1 MSGGP
6 DKAVLRFW
14 KWEGLGNDFVL
25 VVTPQGPPE
34 GASILA
40 RQVCSRHYGVG
51 ADGLIFLTPQAGG
64 PAMEIYNADGSLAS
78 MCGNG
83 LRCLA
88 ALARRQELCAEEA
101 FTVSTRSGPR
111 PVRVLAGP
119 DPWVVQ
125 VDMGL
130 PQPLEGP
137 EFLMLG
143 ETVRPCATLSMGNPH
158 RVVFVEDLQALDV
171 ERHGAVLERRHPE
184 GLNVEFVQVLAPD
197 HLAVKVWERGVGPT
211 LACGTGACAALVAAS
226 QAGLAGRSA
235 RVDLPGGTLDVTWE
249 PEGPV
254 RLIGPARHLFEGE
267 WNPDGGGPS
276 FEAAPSQAKGASS

>member
-1 MSGGP
+1 MVEP
-6 DKAVLRFW
+6 AVGSLRFW
-14 KWEGLGNDFVL
+14 KWEGLGNDFIL
-25 VVTPQGPPE
+25 VIAPQGPPE
-34 GASILA
+34 GAAGLA
-40 RQVCSRHYGVG
+40 RQLCHRHYGIG
-51 ADGLIFLTPQAGG
+51 ADGLVFLTPGPQG
-64 PAMEIYNADGSLAS
+64 PAMEIYNSDGSLAT

-88 ALARRQELCAEEA
+88 ALARRQGLCPGDS

-111 PVRVLAGP
+111 PVRVLPGA

-125 VDMGL
+125 VEMGI
-130 PQPLEGP
+130 PQPLDGP

-143 ETVRPCATLSMGNPH
+143 DQVHPCATLSIGNPH
-158 RVVFVEDLQALDV
+158 RVVFVEDLQAIDV
-171 ERHGAVLERRHPE
+171 ERHGPVLERRHPD

-197 HLAVKVWERGVGPT
+197 HLAVRVWERGVGVT

-235 RVDLPGGTLDVTWE
+235 RVDLPGGTLEVTWE

-254 RLIGPARHLFEGE
+254 RLTGPARHLFGGE
-267 WNPDGGGPS
+267 WSPDGGGPS
-276 FEAAPSQAKGASS
+276 FEVAPSQAKGASS